1 MLNPSVDD
9 ATMSVVRGAFL
20 MEEFFGSHL
29 SKVNRT
35 LQLIYLYDPPPP
47 EWMRGKIHFKDLPR
61 VTQGP
66 LPFTSAIPLIPQR
79 LIARRVRW
87 IVDNGTGAWSFDK
100 AGFGFEDE
108 RDHMHY
114 LLRFA

>member
-1 MLNPSVDD
+1 MNSLIDD
-9 ATMSVVRGAFL
+9 ATLSVARGTVL
-20 MEEFFGSHL
+20 MEQFFGSPL
-29 SKVNRT
+29 GDVNRT
-35 LQLIYLYDPPPP
+35 LQLIFIYDPPPP
-47 EWMRGKIHFKDLPR
+47 EWMRGKIRFTDLPR

-79 LIARRVRW
+79 DIARRVRW
-87 IVDNGTGAWSFDK
+87 IVDNGAGAWSMSA
-100 AGFGFEDE
+100 AGFGFELE